1 MPEQASTIAG
11 DVDRIYYALTALSL
25 IFALPVAILIIYFA
39 VKYRRGA
46 NVDRTG
52 ALHESTRLEMSWII
66 TLLLLSLGVFG
77 WGSRVYVNMYAIP
90 EDGMDIYVVG
100 LQWMWQFEHPTG
112 AREINTLHVPVGRT
126 VRLTMISQDVIHSF
140 YVPAFRIKRDVLP
153 GRYSTAW
160 FQATQTGEYHL
171 FCAEFCGAEHS
182 GMVGSIVVM
191 EQSAYENWL
200 NTLPNQ
206 TGDAIPQASGAAA
219 SASQGPQTMTQA
231 GEALFQNS
239 GCTSCH
245 QMDGNGVGPSLVG
258 LYGSQVE
265 LESGEVVNA
274 DADYIRHSILEPNAQ
289 IVAGYPAIMPTYADQ
304 LDESELMQL
313 VEYISSLGSDNSTQ
327 APGSAAT
334 PDESTNGSRDD
345 GSTEEDATIEGDAGQ
360 SPAAG
365 GGDETTGD
373 GSGDNAG
380 TPDDGSTEEDANT
393 EGGN

>member
-77 WGSRVYVNMYAIP
+77 WGSRIYVDMYEIP
-90 EDGMDIYVVG
+90 EDGMDIYAVG

-160 FQATQTGEYHL
+160 FEATRTGEYHL

-191 EQSAYENWL
+191 EQSEYENWL

-206 TGDAIPQASGAAA
+206 TGDAIPQDSGAAGA
-219 SASQGPQTMTQA
+219 ASQGPQTMTQA
-231 GEALFQNS
+231 GEVLFQNS

-245 QMDGNGVGPSLVG
+245 QMDGNGVGPLLVG

-274 DADYIRHSILEPNAQ
+274 DADYIRRSILEPNAQ

-304 LDESELMQL
+304 LEEAELMRL
-313 VEYISSLGSDNSTQ
+313 VEYISSLGSDNGAQ
-327 APGSAAT
+327 APSSGAT
-334 PDESTNGSRDD
+334 PSESINSSRDD
-345 GSTEEDATIEGDAGQ
+345 GSTEEDATIEGDTGQ

-373 GSGDNAG
+373 ESASNAG

-393 EGGN
+393 EGSN

>member
-11 DVDRIYYALTALSL
+11 DVDRIYYVLTALSL

-46 NVDRTG
+46 RVDRTG

-77 WGSRVYVNMYAIP
+77 WGSRIYVDMYEIP
-90 EDGMDIYVVG
+90 EDGMDIYAVG

-126 VRLTMISQDVIHSF
+126 VRLTMIAQDVIHSF

-153 GRYSTAW
+153 GRYATAW
-160 FQATQTGEYHL
+160 FEATQTGEYHL

-182 GMVGSIVVM
+182 GMVGRIVVM
-191 EQSAYENWL
+191 EQRAYENWL

-206 TGDAIPQASGAAA
+206 TDDAIPQASAGTGA
-219 SASQGPQTMTQA
+219 ASQGSQTMAQA
-231 GEALFQNS
+231 GETIFQNS

-258 LYGSQVE
+258 LYGSQVD
-265 LESGEVVNA
+265 LESGDVVNA
-274 DADYIRHSILEPNAQ
+274 DADYIRRSILDPNAQ

-304 LDESELMQL
+304 LAEDELMRL
-313 VEYISSLGSDNSTQ
+313 VEYISSLGSN
-327 APGSAAT
+327 
-334 PDESTNGSRDD
+334 D
-345 GSTEEDATIEGDAGQ
+345 GS
-360 SPAAG
+360 
-365 GGDETTGD
+365 
-373 GSGDNAG
+373 N
-380 TPDDGSTEEDANT
+380 
-393 EGGN
+393 